1 MRARSRRPTSVFTLQ
16 RGSIPR
22 WYNLRTLKNLGC
34 VPEHW
39 PLPAAHAYGVTEK
52 DDVEED
58 EEDEVIVPRRPT
70 PDRPIQPPFPFTEE
84 NIPKLKSWLAN
95 AFSTSSFNTSSA
107 PMAKMSGPPM
117 KIHVNPNAI
126 PVAIHKPISISHH
139 WQAQLKAD
147 LERDV
152 KLGILEKVPMG
163 VPTTWQSRMV
173 VVAKKSGKPRSTVD
187 LLVHQALLIYHLS
200 RPSTF
205 I

>member
-1 MRARSRRPTSVFTLQ
+1 MVSLRA
-16 RGSIPR
+16 
-22 WYNLRTLKNLGC
+22 LKNQGC
-34 VPEHW
+34 ISEHW
-39 PLPAAHAYGVTEK
+39 PLPAVHAYGVTKK

-58 EEDEVIVPRRPT
+58 EEDDVIVPKQLT
-70 PDRPIQPPFPFTEE
+70 PERPIQPPFPFTEE

-117 KIHVNPNAI
+117 KIHVNPNAM
-126 PVAIHKPISISHH
+126 PVAIHKPISIPHH
-139 WQAQLKAD
+139 WRAQVKAD
-147 LERDV
+147 LKRDM

-173 VVAKKSGKPRSTVD
+173 LVVKMSGNPRWTVD

-200 RPSTF
+200 RAWRQKAKNYWRVSAQDSWA
-205 I
+205 ISQNL